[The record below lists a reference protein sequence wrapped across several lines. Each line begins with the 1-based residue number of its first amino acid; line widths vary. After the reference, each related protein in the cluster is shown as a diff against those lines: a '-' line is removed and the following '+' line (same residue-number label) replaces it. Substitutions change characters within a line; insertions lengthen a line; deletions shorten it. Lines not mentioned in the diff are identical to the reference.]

1 MSANQQDK
9 YESEWNRLQD
19 DMRRNLERAEELAS
33 LLRDYA
39 EDVDYVA
46 GSQPPDDLDGHYDE
60 LLDSP
65 NPSGILRTLS
75 GAVVVH
81 LARYAAR
88 RYNEAVQ
95 EERCVIEST
104 LRERCPPRAVR
115 NFRIIRVEDAQ
126 TGTKPKRRTCQI
138 TIPDAVTCGLDLS
151 VGKRYQISNL
161 VPNRRGDWK
170 WPVRAEAVAEIALH
184 ARRNTRWKLVEE
196 PSTN

>member
-9 YESEWNRLQD
+9 YESEWSRLQD
-19 DMRRNLERAEELAS
+19 GMRRNLERAEELAS

-60 LLDSP
+60 LLDSL

-115 NFRIIRVEDAQ
+115 NFRIIRVEDAR
-126 TGTKPKRRTCQI
+126 TGTKPKKRTCQI

-170 WPVRAEAVAEIALH
+170 WPVRADAVAEIALH
-184 ARRNTRWKLVEE
+184 ARRNTRWKLIEE
-196 PSTN
+196 PSTH

>member
-1 MSANQQDK
+1 
-9 YESEWNRLQD
+9 
-19 DMRRNLERAEELAS
+19 MRRNLERAEELAS

-60 LLDSP
+60 LLESP
-65 NPSGILRTLS
+65 NPSRVLRTLS

-81 LARYAAR
+81 LAGYAAL

-115 NFRIIRVEDAQ
+115 NFRIIRVEDARPQ
-126 TGTKPKRRTCQI
+126 TRPQRRTCQI

-170 WPVRAEAVAEIALH
+170 WPVRTDRADGMAEIALH
-184 ARRNTRWKLVEE
+184 ARRNTRWRLIE
-196 PSTN
+196 PAEPKPGPSGTH